1 MTLKIWQLV
10 AAVVVALL
18 IGYAVGHYGFGSTPP
33 PVVQTDPHKQKA
45 PGA

>member
-18 IGYAVGHYGFGSTPP
+18 IGYAVGHYGFNSPP
-33 PVVQTDPHKQKA
+33 PVTQTDPHKQKA
-45 PGA
+45 PGP